1 MEPFNKLRSAEKSK
15 LKKVLEQNLY
25 NININKNINDFAVQI
40 SFNSN
45 DLLYLDDLIN
55 NLKVAIF
62 DKKFHQKLDINSYF
76 YTDAAFLPIPSDSTS
91 LVILDH
97 GFELFD
103 NFNIL
108 ADEIDRILMS
118 SGHVIFF
125 VYNPYSFYR
134 FYNKNLYGRYRINV
148 VKARNEFLLRSYE
161 YINDYKIYDFYDN
174 LFLNIFKL
182 LQLVPSSHMCIM
194 QKRTKSIWAITNSWQ
209 ERFSNIIPES
219 LVQPNY
225 ENNSTRMEQEQEKF

>member
-1 MEPFNKLRSAEKSK
+1 MESHDTLRSSEKKK

-40 SFNSN
+40 SFNSH
-45 DLLYLDDLIN
+45 DLLYLDDIIN

-62 DKKFHQKLDINSYF
+62 DKKFHQKLDISSYF
-76 YTDAAFLPIPSDSTS
+76 YTDAAFLPIPSDSTN

-97 GFELFD
+97 GFEIFD

-108 ADEIDRILMS
+108 VDEIDRILTS
-118 SGHVIFF
+118 CGHVIFF

-134 FYNKNLYGRYRINV
+134 FANQNINGSYKVNV
-148 VKARNEFLLRSYE
+148 VNARNEFMLRSYE
-161 YINDYKIYDFYDN
+161 YINDYKIYNFYDN

-194 QKRTKSIWAITNSWQ
+194 QKRTKGLRPITNSWK
-209 ERFSNIIPES
+209 EKFSNIIPEG

-225 ENNSTRMEQEQEKF
+225 ENSSNKMEEKEKL

>member
-1 MEPFNKLRSAEKSK
+1 MEPINNLRSAEKNK
-15 LKKVLEQNLY
+15 LKKILEQNLY
-25 NININKNINDFAVQI
+25 NINVNRNINDFSVQI
-40 SFNSN
+40 SFNSH
-45 DLLYLDDLIN
+45 DLLYLDDLID

-76 YTDAAFLPIPSDSTS
+76 YTDASSLPIPSDSTN

-97 GFELFD
+97 GFEVFD
-103 NFNIL
+103 DFNIL

-134 FYNKNLYGRYRINV
+134 LYNKNLKGRYKVNV
-148 VKARNEFLLRSYE
+148 VNARNEFLLRSYE
-161 YINDYKIYDFYDN
+161 YINDYKIYNFYDN

-194 QKRTKSIWAITNSWQ
+194 QKMTKGIRPVTNSWK
-209 ERFSNIIPES
+209 ERFSNIIPEG

-225 ENNSTRMEQEQEKF
+225 EKNSVRMKQEEKL